1 MLTVR
6 KSSVFSV
13 SVEEVFSRL
22 QKIKTLQYIAYPYA
36 TFKPVNGEKE
46 LIWKKGTVAGFEFK
60 LFGIIPFGIHTIK
73 VLRFSLEEGIF
84 TEEKNTHVPVW
95 NHEIVLEKVDGNT
108 TKYTDI
114 VEIEAGWKTVFVY
127 IWAVCFYTHRQRM
140 WKRLLK
146 REH

>member
-1 MLTVR
+1 M
-6 KSSVFSV
+6 
-13 SVEEVFSRL
+13 
-22 QKIKTLQYIAYPYA
+22 
-36 TFKPVNGEKE
+36 KE
-46 LIWKKGTVAGFEFK
+46 MIWKKDTVAEFGFK

-73 VLRFSLEEGIF
+73 VIRFSLEEGIF
-84 TEEKNTHVPVW
+84 TEETNVHVPVW
-95 NHEIVLEKVDGNT
+95 NHEIVLEKIDKRT
-108 TKYTDI
+108 TKYTDV

>member
-1 MLTVR
+1 MLTVK
-6 KSSVFSV
+6 KSSVFPAPMGD
-13 SVEEVFSRL
+13 VFSKLQRL
-22 QKIKTLQYIAYPYA
+22 ETLQHIAYPYA
-36 TFKPVNGEKE
+36 TFEPVNGKKE
-46 LIWKKGTVAGFEFK
+46 LIWEKDTVAGFEFK

-73 VLRFSLEEGIF
+73 VIRFSLEEGIF
-84 TEEKNTHVPVW
+84 TEETNVHVPIW
-95 NHEIVLEKVDGNT
+95 NPEIVLEKIDENT